1 MAPRTLSKLNRL
13 WQDRFGVV
21 PLEQSI
27 PDLTSWFESPLGQA
41 LLQEQRESMQA
52 ALQDLFGYHLLQLSM
67 SPRLDL
73 SDSSRISHRFSL
85 NPLAGGGNAKL
96 AALADFTQ
104 LPLPEESIDVA
115 LLHHV
120 LDFSESP
127 HQLLREA
134 SRVLIARGHLVIV
147 GFNPWSLFGSYRWFA
162 RFVSRNPRWRHQAL
176 RLGRVLDWLKLLDFE
191 IVNVDQGFFRL
202 PSQSPSAIKHLQW
215 LERWGK
221 RLRLPL
227 GGCYIIVACKD
238 RVAVT
243 PLKPAWQN
251 LKVVPGLSITKLQ
264 GRVKSPSVKTASQK
278 NSSE

>member
-1 MAPRTLSKLNRL
+1 MAPKSLSKLSQL
-13 WQDRFGVV
+13 WQQRFGVL
-21 PLEQSI
+21 PLDESI
-27 PDLTSWFESPLGQA
+27 PDLTGWFETPLGQA
-41 LLQEQRESMQA
+41 FLHEQRESTQT

-67 SPRLDL
+67 SPQLDL

-85 NPLAGGGNAKL
+85 NPLRGSSSAKPG
-96 AALADFTQ
+96 ALADFAQ

-120 LDFSESP
+120 LDFSENP

-134 SRVLIARGHLVIV
+134 ARVLIARGHLVIL

-162 RFVSRNPRWRHQAL
+162 RFISRNPRWRHQAL
-176 RLGRVLDWLKLLDFE
+176 RLGRVIDWLKLLDFE
-191 IVNVDQGFFRL
+191 IVEVEQGFFRV

-227 GGCYIIVACKD
+227 GGYYIIVACKD

-243 PLKPAWQN
+243 PIKPAWQN

-264 GRVKSPSVKTASQK
+264 GRVKSPSVKTANQK
-278 NSSE
+278 KSSE